1 MVKIKNLPEKFNT
14 LFPQCVDLLENSR
27 PGDLEHTV
35 EMLQGALAIKNTV
48 TFDADV
54 IIPAIML
61 HDIVH
66 LDIIEKHYKDIL
78 LKREFE
84 NGESIELS
92 LAGKMIKDMLEKIN
106 ITPERIEEVIEI
118 VDMRRDDTVP
128 VKEKCDT
135 PNKMF
140 FYDLDL
146 LTRFSKKSLRKM
158 RKTSVDKEQFRQL
171 GNNILKLFFNDELKE
186 IATKRFKE
194 AVNMKEPTMWGHD

>member
-140 FYDLDL
+140 FYDLD
-146 LTRFSKKSLRKM
+146 
-158 RKTSVDKEQFRQL
+158 
-171 GNNILKLFFNDELKE
+171 
-186 IATKRFKE
+186 
-194 AVNMKEPTMWGHD
+194 

>member
-1 MVKIKNLPEKFNT
+1 
-14 LFPQCVDLLENSR
+14 
-27 PGDLEHTV
+27 
-35 EMLQGALAIKNTV
+35 
-48 TFDADV
+48 
-54 IIPAIML
+54 
-61 HDIVH
+61 
-66 LDIIEKHYKDIL
+66 
-78 LKREFE
+78 
-84 NGESIELS
+84 
-92 LAGKMIKDMLEKIN
+92 MLEKIN